1 MRVRFVSPW
10 YPDYAQPQSGIFVQK
25 QLSAMEKAGHDLHA
39 DILQV
44 FSAPGGPL
52 PSPVWEAMSRLARS
66 SMSSMFSTEGKV
78 TYVPT
83 PIPARSSPMQWAEA
97 AAKSLELLAEVR
109 PGEADLIH
117 AHTGLPAGLAAARN
131 YSGAPLVVTE
141 HWSRLAQ
148 TIKDPDFAAGYCG
161 LVARADGFVTV
172 SGHLKQQ
179 IVDAVGDW
187 AADKIDVIPNIV
199 DLDAIEFRR
208 RRPEF
213 RSWIYV
219 GGLTEQKGVQNLVR
233 SFDVYSRNH
242 DDEATLTLVGDGH
255 LRDWIESYAITNDLT
270 RSITVT
276 GAVPHSDLDDYL
288 GTADVMVHLSP
299 VETFGIASLEGI
311 GAGLPVVSLAN
322 RGAIETWGPI
332 SAQCGL
338 LLDPGTTPEEVAEA
352 IAALKTQPNQLDLEA
367 GRAYV
372 EDNFSADRVGER
384 INKLYEKVA
393 R

>member
-1 MRVRFVSPW
+1 MRVRFVSSW
-10 YPDYAQPQSGIFVQK
+10 YPDYARPQLGIFVQK
-25 QLSAMEKAGHDLHA
+25 QFFAMEKAGHDLYA
-39 DILQV
+39 DITQV

-83 PIPARSSPMQWAEA
+83 PIPSRSSPMQRVEA
-97 AAKSLELLAEVR
+97 AANSLELLAEVR

-117 AHTGLPAGLAAARN
+117 AHIGLPAGLAASQN
-131 YSGAPLVVTE
+131 HPDTPLIVTE
-141 HWSRLAQ
+141 HWSGLAQ
-148 TIKDPDFAAGYCG
+148 TLRDTGFAARYGG
-161 LVARADGFVTV
+161 LVSRADGFVTV

-187 AADKIDVIPNIV
+187 AADKIEVIPNIV
-199 DLDAIEFRR
+199 DLDAIEFRER
-208 RRPEF
+208 KPEF

-219 GGLTEQKGVQNLVR
+219 GGLSEHKGVQDLVR
-233 SFDVYSRNH
+233 SFAVYSRDH
-242 DDEATLTLVGDGH
+242 DDEATLALVGDGP

-270 RSITVT
+270 RSIRAT

-288 GTADVMVHLSP
+288 STADVMVHLSP

-311 GAGLPVVSLAN
+311 GAGLPVVSLASE
-322 RGAIETWGPI
+322 GAMEAWGPV

-338 LLDPGTTPEEVAEA
+338 LLDPGVTPEEVAEA
-352 IAALKTQPNQLDLEA
+352 IAALKTRPNHLDLEA